1 MNMNSP
7 VFPVPETASQV
18 CAIMVTYNPGNSICG
33 NIEALSRQVEHIV
46 IVDNGSAARDFLDTR
61 QFQSDQITIVEHE
74 TNHGIAAGFNTGIQ
88 KAKELSFQWVLL
100 MDQDSTLK
108 NECIHNMISTWRS
121 HALAGQVAM
130 IGPNYAGPNK
140 YQTGI
145 SESLERWSGS
155 VRKRDII
162 SSGSL
167 MPISLYEHVGPFME
181 ELFIDL
187 VDIEFCWRVNK
198 IGGTCIVA
206 TEAQMDHQL
215 GKSIPTPLLGELA
228 AHNPTRTY
236 YRVRNAILFIKM
248 IGVKDLKLYLVRW
261 RKLIFLIIQKTLFGR
276 PWLEQMNSIFRGI
289 KDGIIGRTGP
299 YKKQ

>member
-1 MNMNSP
+1 MNSP
-7 VFPVPETASQV
+7 VFPVPEIASKV
-18 CAIMVTYNPGNSICG
+18 CAIIVTYNPGNSIHG
-33 NIEALSRQVEHIV
+33 NIEALSHQVDHIV
-46 IVDNGSAARDFLDTR
+46 IVDNGSTSLDFLETGQLRSDKITKIEHDTN
-61 QFQSDQITIVEHE
+61 Q
-74 TNHGIAAGFNTGIQ
+74 GIAAAFNAGIRE
-88 KAKELSFQWVLL
+88 AKELLFQWVLL

-108 NECIHNMISTWRS
+108 SGCVQQMVSTWRS
-121 HALAGQVAM
+121 HALAGQIAM

-145 SESLERWSGS
+145 SESLEKWSDS

-167 MPISLYEHVGPFME
+167 MPISLYEHIGPFME

-198 IGGTCIVA
+198 TGGICIVA

-215 GKSIPTPLLGELA
+215 GENIPAPLLGELA

-236 YRVRNAILFIKM
+236 YRVRNAIIFIKM
-248 IGVKDLKLYLVRW
+248 IGIKELKLYLVRW

-276 PWLEQMNSIFRGI
+276 PWFEQMNSIFEGI
-289 KDGIIGRTGP
+289 KDGVIGRTGP
-299 YKKQ
+299 YKKR